1 MARTPRRLSEAQ
13 AQALEDLEDAVRAA
27 GLAAGR
33 VDALAYRAASL
44 GTPWRAIGIALRLS
58 AQGAHVRYGDWQ
70 QKALPTPPKRSS
82 RAAAT
87 ERSMTTSEGDPM
99 QQEQT
104 NPLDRRTTHTE
115 AEAYLVLAQ
124 LSFRA
129 AVTRKV
135 PPVLGRIREE
145 YDGGDRL
152 TDERAREIME
162 WTDRR
167 ILQAAER
174 HARGHW

>member
-1 MARTPRRLSEAQ
+1 MLKE
-13 AQALEDLEDAVRAA
+13 LEDAVRAA
-27 GLAAGR
+27 DIAADR
-33 VDALAYRAASL
+33 VDQAAYRAASL
-44 GTPWRAIGIALRLS
+44 GTPWRVIGSALRRS
-58 AQGAHVRYGDWQ
+58 AQGAHLRYGDWQ
-70 QKALPTPPKRSS
+70 QKALPTQPKGSS

-87 ERSMTTSEGDPM
+87 AGSTTTTEREPM
-99 QQEQT
+99 QQEQP
-104 NPLDRRTTHTE
+104 NQLDRRTTHTE

-135 PPVLGRIREE
+135 RPVLGRIREE

-152 TDERAREIME
+152 TDERAREIVE

-174 HARGHW
+174 HARGEW

>member
-1 MARTPRRLSEAQ
+1 
-13 AQALEDLEDAVRAA
+13 
-27 GLAAGR
+27 
-33 VDALAYRAASL
+33 
-44 GTPWRAIGIALRLS
+44 
-58 AQGAHVRYGDWQ
+58 
-70 QKALPTPPKRSS
+70 
-82 RAAAT
+82 
-87 ERSMTTSEGDPM
+87 M